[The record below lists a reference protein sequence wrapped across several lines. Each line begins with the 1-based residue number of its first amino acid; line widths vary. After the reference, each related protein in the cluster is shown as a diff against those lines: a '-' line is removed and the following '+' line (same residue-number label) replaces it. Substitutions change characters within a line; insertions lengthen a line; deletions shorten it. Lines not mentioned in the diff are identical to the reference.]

1 MMPSV
6 RKSPKARRDLAEIA
20 AYIAFDNPSAADRFL
35 IAAEDAF
42 DKLARMP
49 GMGALH
55 EFSEPKLKDLRSWPI
70 TRFRNYLIFYRQTEN
85 AIEVVRVLH
94 GARDIRRLLGGP

>member
-42 DKLARMP
+42 DKLARIP
-49 GMGALH
+49 GMGALR
-55 EFSEPKLKDLRSWPI
+55 EFSDPKLKDLRSWPI
-70 TRFRNYLIFYRQTEN
+70 KRFRNYLIFYRPVKDG
-85 AIEVVRVLH
+85 IEIVRVLH
-94 GARDIRRLLGGP
+94 GARDIERVLR